1 MGYHLVDRVY
11 NEVPK
16 FVKLSDDSDNGGTDV
31 SEQALLAALAH
42 KCNDQTYE
50 CYPSGL
56 LLASMT
62 HLADEPTVSRILGR
76 LKKKGYVKVWK
87 TKSPV
92 KIKANGKEIVPKH
105 AHNNYR
111 LCFPKEEVKP
121 KVKTEVSCL
130 GNNNELSWEQP
141 NISNISS
148 QAEINEAWELA
159 YTSLSLH
166 RLSKEQIEGTKRAFQ
181 ALLGPKA
188 EQEPKSALHF
198 VDVFIKWMD
207 TLSKEDRNNPKFLSD
222 ELIRQTRN
230 IT

>member
-121 KVKTEVSCL
+121 KVKIEVSCL
-130 GNNNELSWEQP
+130 GNNNELSREQP

-148 QAEINEAWELA
+148 QAEINEAWEMAIKHLP
-159 YTSLSLH
+159 LSQLSEQ
-166 RLSKEQIEGTKRAFQ
+166 RLEKLKELFEGILR
-181 ALLGPKA
+181 PKA
-188 EQEPKSALHF
+188 QGTALRF
-198 VDVFIKWMD
+198 VDSFIKEFERHP
-207 TLSKEDRNNPKFLSD
+207 SDRMSDAEVCANDFLAQ
-222 ELIRQTRN
+222 LGKAGI
-230 IT
+230 

>member
-130 GNNNELSWEQP
+130 GNNNELSREQP

-148 QAEINEAWELA
+148 QAEINEAWEMAIKHLP
-159 YTSLSLH
+159 LSQLNEQ
-166 RLSKEQIEGTKRAFQ
+166 RLEKLKGLFEG
-181 ALLGPKA
+181 LLRPKA
-188 EQEPKSALHF
+188 QGTALRF
-198 VDVFIKWMD
+198 VDSFIKEFERHP
-207 TLSKEDRNNPKFLSD
+207 SDRMSDAEVCANDFLVQ
-222 ELIRQTRN
+222 LGKAVI
-230 IT
+230 

>member
-50 CYPSGL
+50 CYPSSL

-130 GNNNELSWEQP
+130 GNNNELSREQP

-148 QAEINEAWELA
+148 QAEINEAWEMAIKHLP
-159 YTSLSLH
+159 LSQLSEQ
-166 RLSKEQIEGTKRAFQ
+166 RLEKIKGLFEG
-181 ALLGPKA
+181 LLRPKA
-188 EQEPKSALHF
+188 QGTALRF
-198 VDVFIKWMD
+198 VDSFIKEFERHP
-207 TLSKEDRNNPKFLSD
+207 SDRMSDAEVCANDFLVQ
-222 ELIRQTRN
+222 LGKAVI
-230 IT
+230 

>member
-130 GNNNELSWEQP
+130 GNNNELSREQP
-141 NISNISS
+141 NISSISS
-148 QAEINEAWELA
+148 QAEINEAWEMAIKHLP
-159 YTSLSLH
+159 LSQLSEQ
-166 RLSKEQIEGTKRAFQ
+166 RLEKLKELFEGILR
-181 ALLGPKA
+181 PKA
-188 EQEPKSALHF
+188 QGTALRF
-198 VDVFIKWMD
+198 VDSFIKEFERHP
-207 TLSKEDRNNPKFLSD
+207 SDRMSDAEVCANDFLVQ
-222 ELIRQTRN
+222 LGKAVI
-230 IT
+230 